1 MLTSTESGTIEHLG
15 CVLIIDDEPD
25 IAEVLSVYFTTSG
38 YEVVT
43 ARQGTDGLVLAEIH
57 RPDLVLLDIV
67 MPGIDGV
74 AVLQQLRQGSP
85 ALPVI
90 MLTGVADV
98 EVAKSTLRQGAFDY
112 VGKPFEWE
120 HLDRVVAAA
129 LTVRTAA

>member
-1 MLTSTESGTIEHLG
+1 MLTSTEPGTTERLG

-25 IAEVLSVYFTTSG
+25 IAEVLSVYFSTSG

-43 ARQGTDGLVLAEIH
+43 AMQGTDGLLLAEIH
-57 RPDLVLLDIV
+57 RPDLVLLDIK

-74 AVLQQLRQGSP
+74 EVLQRLRLWWP

-90 MLTGVADV
+90 MLTGVADIDV
-98 EVAKSTLRQGAFDY
+98 EKDTRRRGAFDY
-112 VGKPFEWE
+112 VAKPFEWD

-129 LTVRTAA
+129 LTVKSGA